1 MKKIIN
7 IIEKASRIKNAFKS
21 VVRGGKHHEH
31 NEHHEHKEHNEHHE
45 HGHNEHHE
53 IELDDQND
61 SSNWTYN

>member
-1 MKKIIN
+1 MKKFIN

-21 VVRGGKHHEH
+21 VVRGG
-31 NEHHEHKEHNEHHE
+31 EHKEHNEHHE
-45 HGHNEHHE
+45 HDHNQHHE